1 MTNALPFKDKV
12 VLVTGGSRG
21 LGAEVARRF
30 AALGADI
37 AVGYRSDADS
47 AARVVDDIK
56 ALGRRAEA
64 VSGDVAKPDEA
75 VAKVEKT
82 ISAFGRLDVLVN
94 AAGVGPYLPLDKI
107 DEDHYRKIFDA
118 NVLGTMML
126 TKAAAP
132 HLPSP
137 GGRIVHF
144 ASRLAQAPMA
154 MTSVYSASKAAVV
167 AFTRAISKELGPR
180 GITVNAV
187 APGLIETDMTTD
199 IIAERGEAVRAM
211 TPLQRIGQ
219 PDDIAGIVTFLASE
233 EAGWIT
239 GQTILAD
246 GGIT

>member
-1 MTNALPFKDKV
+1 MTDTLPFKDKV

-30 AALGADI
+30 ASLGADI
-37 AVGYRSDADS
+37 AVGYRSDAES

-56 ALGRRAEA
+56 AQGRRAEA

-75 VAKVEKT
+75 IAKVEKT
-82 ISAFGRLDVLVN
+82 LAACGRLDVRVN

-118 NVLGTMML
+118 NVLGTIML

-154 MTSVYSASKAAVV
+154 TTSVYSSSKAAVV

-199 IIAERGEAVRAM
+199 IIAERGEAVRSM

-219 PDDIAGIVTFLASE
+219 PGDIAGIITFLASE

>member
-1 MTNALPFKDKV
+1 M
-12 VLVTGGSRG
+12 
-21 LGAEVARRF
+21 
-30 AALGADI
+30 
-37 AVGYRSDADS
+37 
-47 AARVVDDIK
+47 VDDIK
-56 ALGRRAEA
+56 DQGGRAGA

-75 VAKVEKT
+75 IAKVEKT
-82 ISAFGRLDVLVN
+82 LDAFGRLDVLVN

-118 NVLGTMML
+118 NVLGTIML

-154 MTSVYSASKAAVV
+154 TTSVYSSSKAAVV

-199 IIAERGEAVRAM
+199 IIAERGEAVRSM

-219 PDDIAGIVTFLASE
+219 PGDIAGIITFLASE